1 MAERSPSKTEIV
13 NPFRGHALKD
23 AQMQVTL
30 HTNGVILFL
39 SMSDFME
46 KPRWIVIGGQP
57 RQIPMSSLDHPE
69 VIDIALLDA

>member
-1 MAERSPSKTEIV
+1 
-13 NPFRGHALKD
+13 
-23 AQMQVTL
+23 
-30 HTNGVILFL
+30 
-39 SMSDFME
+39 ME